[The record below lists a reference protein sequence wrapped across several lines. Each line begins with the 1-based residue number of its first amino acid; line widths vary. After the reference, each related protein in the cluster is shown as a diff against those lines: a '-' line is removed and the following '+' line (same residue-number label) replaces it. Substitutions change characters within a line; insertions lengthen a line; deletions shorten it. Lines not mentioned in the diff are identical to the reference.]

1 MSNTK
6 YYQSIIKKQ
15 TQKTCIFTPYYLY
28 VLLFATWE
36 IECGMKYTPGSQIK
50 CYKTKQIKEKPSS
63 MLSKLKLISWKKRS
77 RSGWESTSTES
88 QCDNSFEKSSLWCSS
103 SRPKRQLGKNW
114 NAGVEEVGHEFQLFP
129 LLMPQL
135 LSRKCICLREKKWY
149 FSAVCSFRIE
159 QEERDSGRDG
169 GNEELSVP
177 GPPPPTQQAGRH
189 SKRKVPFSITLC

>member
-1 MSNTK
+1 
-6 YYQSIIKKQ
+6 
-15 TQKTCIFTPYYLY
+15 
-28 VLLFATWE
+28 
-36 IECGMKYTPGSQIK
+36 MKYTPGSQIK
-50 CYKTKQIKEKPSS
+50 CYKTKQIKEKPSRI
-63 MLSKLKLISWKKRS
+63 LSKLKLISWKKRS
-77 RSGWESTSTES
+77 RSGWKSTSTES
-88 QCDNSFEKSSLWCSS
+88 QCDNSLEKSSLWCSS

-129 LLMPQL
+129 LIMPQL

-189 SKRKVPFSITLC
+189 SKKKSPLFHHSMLILNYYYFRLWCVWNVTPWRRYTEVCVHEAELNGKQQ